1 METKQAMATL
11 IARCTEIAGTV
22 NNDHSNFL
30 GQQGAL
36 GAIQERVGALVESV
50 KAIQEYLDSSRGAID
65 QRFRVL
71 EDTCTETAKLLA
83 SQLKDQCQEFY
94 AALAGFQVV

>member
-30 GQQGAL
+30 GQQGTL
-36 GAIQERVGALVESV
+36 G
-50 KAIQEYLDSSRGAID
+50 AIQEYLDSSRGAID